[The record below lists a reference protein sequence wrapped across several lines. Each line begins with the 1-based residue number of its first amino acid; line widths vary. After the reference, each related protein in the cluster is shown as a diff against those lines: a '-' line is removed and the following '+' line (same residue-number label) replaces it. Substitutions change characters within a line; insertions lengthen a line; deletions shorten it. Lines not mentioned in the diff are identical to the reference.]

1 MELQLAKLPDDVK
14 DQFLTI
20 GDSIEILPLFG
31 RKRSVKLM
39 KTHYRMILRPSYNV
53 KIEGTDII
61 IPARNGEHGE
71 FHLKLKST
79 LNGDI
84 YCLESSGE
92 EVFKYNSIYSC
103 KSLLQRRDEL
113 ILGLNKIILKEKS
126 EGPGEVESSLD
137 RDIVRSNL
145 NILIEGETG
154 TGKSFLAKKIHNES
168 GRTGDFIHLNISALS
183 KGLIESEL
191 FGHEKGAFT
200 GASKSRDGAI
210 KRAHQGTLF
219 LDEIDSLS
227 KEMQVKLLLFLDDK
241 RVRAVGG
248 ESSEK
253 VDVRLIIASGSPLKS
268 LVKNDIMRSDFFYR
282 VSSGHQLKLL
292 SLRDNKSLIDR
303 YLKMYERDHGVLFS
317 RRLYALYKTMPWP
330 GNIRQLYGHLDRKR
344 CLSKTRFLNIDDID
358 LEIFNDEI
366 PIEEDHKIISL
377 NRVKEAYIK
386 KAYFRLGEDIV
397 LTAKALNISYNT
409 AKKVILKSAV

>member
-1 MELQLAKLPDDVK
+1 
-14 DQFLTI
+14 
-20 GDSIEILPLFG
+20 
-31 RKRSVKLM
+31 
-39 KTHYRMILRPSYNV
+39 
-53 KIEGTDII
+53 
-61 IPARNGEHGE
+61 
-71 FHLKLKST
+71 
-79 LNGDI
+79 
-84 YCLESSGE
+84 
-92 EVFKYNSIYSC
+92 
-103 KSLLQRRDEL
+103 
-113 ILGLNKIILKEKS
+113 
-126 EGPGEVESSLD
+126 
-137 RDIVRSNL
+137 
-145 NILIEGETG
+145 
-154 TGKSFLAKKIHNES
+154 
-168 GRTGDFIHLNISALS
+168 
-183 KGLIESEL
+183 
-191 FGHEKGAFT
+191 
-200 GASKSRDGAI
+200 
-210 KRAHQGTLF
+210 
-219 LDEIDSLS
+219 
-227 KEMQVKLLLFLDDK
+227 
-241 RVRAVGG
+241 
-248 ESSEK
+248 
-253 VDVRLIIASGSPLKS
+253 KS
-268 LVKNDIMRSDFFYR
+268 LVKNDMMRSDFFYR